1 MRERFEEDDFCA
13 YCGYK
18 HGEENPARC
27 LRAGTILNEKYLIGK
42 VLGEGGFGIT
52 YIAYDTI
59 LEKRIAIKEYF
70 PSELVTRDTTT
81 GLKTVL
87 SVLSSSC
94 EEPYQKGLKRFA
106 REAENLAKFNSF
118 PGIVSIMDL
127 FYENNTAYMVME
139 YIDGMTL
146 SRYLDENG
154 GSLPYTQVLEMMEP
168 VLDSLQTMHSVG
180 IIHRD
185 ISPDNIMVTKNGEMK
200 LIDFGAARFVG
211 NNDAKSLTVILKHG
225 YAPPEQYQSDGEQG
239 PWTDIYAL
247 SATMYRMIT
256 GIVPQA
262 ATDRVIGNDRLA
274 DAGDHAENLPSYIAK
289 ALNHGMALNSRERVS
304 SVKDL
309 EEELNGRKKT
319 YNKTI
324 LIAAAAGVFVL
335 ITAII
340 VLLIFGGRKEDQY
353 DSNEDAEKEEN
364 VFAEQKNDADTNED
378 RKQEPTIVLSEKDI
392 RAKYKEF
399 FYDNFDIGNQ
409 KEYYVYFADL
419 TNDGTEE
426 CIVVNQEYEEK
437 PYIIMCDIRD
447 KLKCC
452 NIFIYTISD
461 ASVKQLYN
469 DRICE
474 NGRRES
480 YSLTYGDSGAY
491 QLVKS
496 IFEETER
503 NFEVVELSDEKSY
516 EYRKEYESVNCID
529 LCSTR
534 NKQFDSV
541 IIGYGINVCYNH
553 DYRYGFDD
561 EEGLENIESI
571 KHDYKRY
578 GDGDLIYVANEDLDG
593 DGAKEQITVWNKD
606 IDIEG
611 WYGGPEYK
619 VYISEDE
626 KDTLLYSNES
636 YSSIIPVIVRFGR
649 EYGVL
654 LERGVS
660 GTEGA
665 QETALYVYSR
675 MTDEYHEY
683 SSYFIEADRGGNI
696 YTFGYN
702 RDGYEFTYGGD
713 SSGCGSMWH
722 LNYINEELVE
732 YDMTEISE
740 EDLERFENVQNARTE
755 GEKILNDD
763 FIRNYIGIGDE
774 INIKSKITKVLY
786 SGDDRIYIIRSYYCE
801 DESFDWLCNDFRGIR
816 NPSATEIYSV
826 EKGVMTFIGYE
837 NGGRKMTSERGIKSY
852 RTDLE

>member
-1 MRERFEEDDFCA
+1 M
-13 YCGYK
+13 
-18 HGEENPARC
+18 
-27 LRAGTILNEKYLIGK
+27 
-42 VLGEGGFGIT
+42 
-52 YIAYDTI
+52 
-59 LEKRIAIKEYF
+59 
-70 PSELVTRDTTT
+70 
-81 GLKTVL
+81 
-87 SVLSSSC
+87 
-94 EEPYQKGLKRFA
+94 
-106 REAENLAKFNSF
+106 
-118 PGIVSIMDL
+118 
-127 FYENNTAYMVME
+127 
-139 YIDGMTL
+139 
-146 SRYLDENG
+146 
-154 GSLPYTQVLEMMEP
+154 
-168 VLDSLQTMHSVG
+168 
-180 IIHRD
+180 
-185 ISPDNIMVTKNGEMK
+185 
-200 LIDFGAARFVG
+200 
-211 NNDAKSLTVILKHG
+211 
-225 YAPPEQYQSDGEQG
+225 
-239 PWTDIYAL
+239 
-247 SATMYRMIT
+247 
-256 GIVPQA
+256 
-262 ATDRVIGNDRLA
+262 
-274 DAGDHAENLPSYIAK
+274 
-289 ALNHGMALNSRERVS
+289 
-304 SVKDL
+304 
-309 EEELNGRKKT
+309 
-319 YNKTI
+319 
-324 LIAAAAGVFVL
+324 
-335 ITAII
+335 
-340 VLLIFGGRKEDQY
+340 
-353 DSNEDAEKEEN
+353 
-364 VFAEQKNDADTNED
+364 
-378 RKQEPTIVLSEKDI
+378 
-392 RAKYKEF
+392 
-399 FYDNFDIGNQ
+399 
-409 KEYYVYFADL
+409 
-419 TNDGTEE
+419 
-426 CIVVNQEYEEK
+426 
-437 PYIIMCDIRD
+437 
-447 KLKCC
+447 
-452 NIFIYTISD
+452 
-461 ASVKQLYN
+461 
-469 DRICE
+469 
-474 NGRRES
+474 
-480 YSLTYGDSGAY
+480 
-491 QLVKS
+491 
-496 IFEETER
+496 
-503 NFEVVELSDEKSY
+503 
-516 EYRKEYESVNCID
+516 
-529 LCSTR
+529 
-534 NKQFDSV
+534 
-541 IIGYGINVCYNH
+541 
-553 DYRYGFDD
+553 
-561 EEGLENIESI
+561 ENIESI
-571 KHDYKRY
+571 KHDYKRN
-578 GDGDLIYVANEDLDG
+578 GVGDLIYVANEDLDG